1 MKSLLGGIEAGMI
14 HTLGKKF
21 DVENVFEEED
31 GKMVLVTIIKFDGV
45 ILQRHELDLMPMYE
59 AFEKRIK

>member
-1 MKSLLGGIEAGMI
+1 MKSLLGGIEANMV

-21 DVENVFEEED
+21 EVENAFEEED
-31 GKMVLVTIIKFDGV
+31 GKMVLVTIIRFDGLV
-45 ILQRHELDLMPMYE
+45 LQRHELDLMPMYE

>member
-1 MKSLLGGIEAGMI
+1 MKNILGGIEANMI

-31 GKMVLVTIIKFDGV
+31 GKMVLITVIKFDGV
-45 ILQRHELDLMPMYE
+45 VLQRHELDLMPMYE
-59 AFEKRIK
+59 AFERRLK